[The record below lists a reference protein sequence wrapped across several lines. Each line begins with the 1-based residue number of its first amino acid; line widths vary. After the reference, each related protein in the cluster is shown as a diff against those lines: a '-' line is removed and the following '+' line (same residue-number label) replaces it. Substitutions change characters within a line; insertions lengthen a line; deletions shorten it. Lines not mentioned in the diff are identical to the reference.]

1 MNANVGLLIL
11 RVSTGLIMLFAHGW
25 GKLIN
30 FSTIAPNFPDPIG
43 VGSTVSL
50 ALAVFAEVFCAV
62 AVIAGLKTRWAVVP
76 LVITMIVAVGIVHA
90 ADPWGKKE
98 LGIMYMIS
106 FLALF
111 FTGPGKYSVDGVMGK
126 A

>member
-25 GKLIN
+25 GKLIG
-30 FSTIAPNFPDPIG
+30 FSDKAAVFADPIG
-43 VGSTVSL
+43 LGPTVSL

-62 AVIAGLKTRWAVVP
+62 AVVIGLKTRWAVVP
-76 LVITMIVAVGIVHA
+76 LIITMVVAVGIVHA
-90 ADPWGKKE
+90 NDPWAVKE
-98 LGIMYMIS
+98 LGIMYLIS
-106 FLALF
+106 FLVLF

>member
-30 FSTIAPNFPDPIG
+30 FSTIAPQFADPIG
-43 VGSTVSL
+43 VGPTVSL

-62 AVIAGLKTRWAVVP
+62 AVIIGLKTRWAVVP
-76 LVITMIVAVGIVHA
+76 LVITMIVAVGIVHGS
-90 ADPWGKKE
+90 DPWGKKE

-106 FLALF
+106 FLVLF

-126 A
+126 E

>member
-25 GKLIN
+25 GKLIK
-30 FSTIAPNFPDPIG
+30 FSSIAPQFADPIG
-43 VGSTVSL
+43 VGPTVSL

-62 AVIAGLKTRWAVVP
+62 AVIIGLKTRWAVVP
-76 LVITMIVAVGIVHA
+76 LIITMIVAVGIVHGS
-90 ADPWGKKE
+90 DPWGKKE

-106 FLALF
+106 FLVLF

-126 A
+126 E

>member
-30 FSTIAPNFPDPIG
+30 FSTIAPQFADPIG
-43 VGSTVSL
+43 VGPTVSL

-62 AVIAGLKTRWAVVP
+62 AVIIGLKTRWAVVP

-90 ADPWGKKE
+90 SDPWGKKE

-126 A
+126 E

>member
-30 FSTIAPNFPDPIG
+30 FSTIAPNFADPIG
-43 VGSTVSL
+43 VGPTVSL
-50 ALAVFAEVFCAV
+50 ALAVFAEVFCSV

-76 LVITMIVAVGIVHA
+76 LVITMIVAVGIVHGS
-90 ADPWGKKE
+90 DPWGKKE
-98 LGIMYMIS
+98 LGIMYLIS
-106 FLALF
+106 FLVLF
-111 FTGPGKYSVDGVMGK
+111 FTGPGKYSVDGIMGK
-126 A
+126 E

>member
-30 FSTIAPNFPDPIG
+30 FGTLSTQFGDPIG
-43 VGSTVSL
+43 LGPTVSL
-50 ALAVFAEVFCAV
+50 ALAVFAEVFCSV

-76 LVITMIVAVGIVHA
+76 LIITMIVAVGIVHA
-90 ADPWGKKE
+90 ADPWGRKE
-98 LGIMYMIS
+98 LGVMYLIS
-106 FLALF
+106 FLTLF
-111 FTGPGKYSVDGVMGK
+111 FTGPGKYSVDGIMGK
-126 A
+126 E

>member
-11 RVSTGLIMLFAHGW
+11 RVSTGLILLFSHGW

-30 FSTIAPNFPDPIG
+30 FSSIAPVFADPIG
-43 VGSTVSL
+43 VGPTVSL

-62 AVIAGLKTRWAVVP
+62 AVIAGIKTRWAVVP
-76 LVITMIVAVGIVHA
+76 IIITMLVAIGIVHA
-90 ADPWGKKE
+90 SDPWAKKE
-98 LGIMYMIS
+98 LALMYMIS
-106 FLALF
+106 FLVLF

-126 A
+126 H

>member
-11 RVSTGLIMLFAHGW
+11 RVSTGLILLFSHGW

-30 FSTIAPNFPDPIG
+30 FSYIAPVFADPIG
-43 VGSTVSL
+43 VGPTVSL

-62 AVIAGLKTRWAVVP
+62 AVIAGIKTRWAVVP
-76 LVITMIVAVGIVHA
+76 IIITMLVAIGIVHA
-90 ADPWGKKE
+90 SDPWAKKE
-98 LGIMYMIS
+98 LALMYMIS
-106 FLALF
+106 FLVLF

-126 A
+126 H

>member
-30 FSTIAPNFPDPIG
+30 FSTIAPQFADPIG
-43 VGSTVSL
+43 VGPTVSL

-62 AVIAGLKTRWAVVP
+62 AVIIGLKTRWAVVP

-90 ADPWGKKE
+90 SDPWGKKE
-98 LGIMYMIS
+98 LRIMYMIS

-126 A
+126 E